1 MIGTAT
7 GSGKRRR
14 PRTCAGCGEEF
25 PRSELLRIVRSPDGK
40 IAVDPTGRAP
50 GRGVYLCRRRSC
62 LELARKKKQLS
73 RSLRS
78 QVTDDIFATLSTLL
92 EEIGDGSSS
101 GGERP

>member
-25 PRSELLRIVRSPDGK
+25 PRSELLRIVRSPDGE

-78 QVTDDIFATLSTLL
+78 HVTDDIFATLSTIL